1 MLNFLLSLIL
11 AVSTAHADVHVKAYY
26 RKDGTF
32 VRAHTRS
39 DPGTASRSTYESG
52 SLDFPT
58 SGICYTPTYIDSP
71 PVVKEEF
78 DSCAMNTVHN
88 HKLDQKM
95 GKPPK
100 ECNGYTFNVVHTEN
114 FNSQHSN
121 DFLED
126 KWDRFDKHCKK
137 VIISNPPNDATHVC
151 SYPSYDRGWGYIFI
165 KVEKVTAQMPEKIC
179 N

>member
-11 AVSTAHADVHVKAYY
+11 VTSTAHADVHVKAYY
-26 RKDGTF
+26 RKDGTY

-39 DPGTASRSTYESG
+39 DPGTASSSYDSPV
-52 SLDFPT
+52 FPT
-58 SGICYTPTYIDSP
+58 SGICYTPTYVDVT
-71 PVVKEEF
+71 PVIKEEF
-78 DSCAMNTVHN
+78 GSCAIDTIHN
-88 HKLDQKM
+88 HKLDQKT

-100 ECNGYTFNVVHTEN
+100 ECDGYTFNVVHTEN
-114 FNSQHSN
+114 FYSEHSD
-121 DFLED
+121 DFLGD

-137 VIISNPPNDATHVC
+137 VTISNPPNDATHVC
-151 SYPSYDRGWGYIFI
+151 SYPGYYHGWGHIFV